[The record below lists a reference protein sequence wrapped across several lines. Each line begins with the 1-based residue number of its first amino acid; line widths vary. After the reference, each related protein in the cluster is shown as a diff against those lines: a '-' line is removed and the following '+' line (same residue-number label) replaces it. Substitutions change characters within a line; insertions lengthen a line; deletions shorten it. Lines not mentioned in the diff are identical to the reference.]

1 MWTGRKGLLALPL
14 ILMPGLAAAFGLGH
28 LELQSHFNEPLRAE
42 IQLLDTEGLD
52 IGQLNIGL
60 APRVDF
66 ERAEVERSDFLSNLK
81 FDSLLAEDGSGR
93 VLVTSQQPVQERYL
107 NFLVD
112 ARWPAGRVVRM
123 YTLLLDSAG
132 SGSSGMDNVAGYEE
146 PVPAT
151 RQAEAV
157 EPPPES
163 QQASIPESPE
173 EPLEA
178 EYQYQP
184 EALVPGASYLVK
196 RDETLWSIARR
207 VRPQGSTIAQTM
219 MHIQRLNPQAF
230 IDEDINW
237 MMAGYTLR
245 MPTVAEFSEMLSAE
259 TDQQPGE
266 EGISGIDEP
275 ADQGSAG
282 QGRLQITGLDAA
294 LDAGADTASLQQL
307 RWDNQE
313 LQARIGSIE
322 EQLLTLQSLLSL
334 KDDQIAELQAALE
347 QATAA
352 VTNTPDLASALRTT
366 LSIVAGLLKENL
378 LYAGAAL
385 GVLALLLL
393 LWLRRSRGRTG
404 PEPEEE
410 GGEWLADLQEPD
422 DEFLEVEAAQDEA
435 GADHAEELRS
445 ESEMAREEAEEADGD
460 LVFAAD
466 GDETSTK
473 LDLARAYLDMGDDTR
488 ARDLLAEV
496 EQDGTAEQQQEAR
509 QLIDGIG

>member
-52 IGQLNIGL
+52 VGQLNIGL

-66 ERAEVERSDFLSNLK
+66 ERAEVERSDFLGNLK
-81 FDSLLAEDGSGR
+81 FDSLLAGDGSGR
-93 VLVTSQQPVQERYL
+93 VLVTSQQPVRERYL

-112 ARWPAGRVVRM
+112 ARWPSGRVVRM

-132 SGSSGMDNVAGYEE
+132 SGSSGVGNGAGYEE
-146 PVPAT
+146 PVPAP

-163 QQASIPESPE
+163 QQASIPESLE

-184 EALVPGASYLVK
+184 EALAPGDSYLVK

-207 VRPQGSTIAQTM
+207 VRLQGSTIPQTM

-230 IDEDINW
+230 IDADINW

-245 MPTVAEFSEMLSAE
+245 LPSVAEFSEMLSGE

-266 EGISGIDEP
+266 EGISGIDEL

-352 VTNTPDLASALRTT
+352 VTNTPDLISALRTT

-393 LWLRRSRGRTG
+393 WLWRSRGRTG

-410 GGEWLADLQEPD
+410 GGEWPADLQQPD
-422 DEFLEVEAAQDEA
+422 DEFPEVEAAQDEA
-435 GADHAEELRS
+435 GADHAEEPRI
-445 ESEMAREEAEEADGD
+445 ESEMVREEAEEADGD